1 MSAGDREEL
10 ERLARSGVG
19 PHRRVVTAK
28 TLLALADGASVRATA
43 KALGSHEDTVQRW
56 PPAAGV
62 GKDTVAKRAAM
73 FSFGSGPVR
82 RLTSRLGPPLDDAG
96 WLRSPHAM
104 DDK

>member
-1 MSAGDREEL
+1 M
-10 ERLARSGVG
+10 ERLTRSEVE

-28 TLLALADGASVRATA
+28 ALLALADGPSVRATA
-43 KALGSHEDTVQRW
+43 KSSGSHEV
-56 PPAAGV
+56 
-62 GKDTVAKRAAM
+62 
-73 FSFGSGPVR
+73 SFGSGPVR